1 MSGKSFFVDLTKCT
15 ACRGCQ
21 IACKQWNK
29 LPAEQTRNHGSHQN
43 PMDVSAITYK
53 TVHMKEVADDKGFM
67 AAWLFFPE
75 QCRHCTEPPCK
86 MTADAY
92 DDQAILQDEV
102 TGAIT
107 FTERTKD
114 LPDFDE
120 IRDSCPYNIPRQDAA
135 TKVMTKCT
143 MCLDRVQNGLVPA
156 CVQACP
162 TGTMNFGD
170 RDEML
175 ALAEKR
181 LAEVQKK
188 YPEAV
193 LGDADMTRVIYLYQM
208 PPQEYHDFAVAAAT
222 TPGIMSRKAMF
233 AKLFGSTSR
242 SKA

>member
-1 MSGKSFFVDLTKCT
+1 MSGKSFFIDLTICT

-21 IACKQWNK
+21 VACKQWNK

-43 PMDVSAITYK
+43 PMDISAITYK
-53 TVHMKEVADDKGFM
+53 TVHMKEVADANGDL

-75 QCRHCTEPPCK
+75 QCRHCIEPPCK

-92 DDQAILQDEV
+92 DDKAILQDPV
-102 TGAIT
+102 TGAVT

-114 LPDFDE
+114 LPDFEE
-120 IRDSCPYNIPRQDAA
+120 IRGSCPYDIPRQNPE

-143 MCLDRVQNGLVPA
+143 MCLDRVQNGLKPA

-162 TGTMNFGD
+162 TGAMNFGD

-181 LAEVQKK
+181 LAEAQKK
-188 YPEAV
+188 YPDAV
-193 LGDADMTRVIYLYQM
+193 LGDADSVRVIYLYQM
-208 PPQEYHDFAVAAAT
+208 DPTAYHTFAVAEAT
-222 TPGIMSRKAMF
+222 IPDPMNRKAMF
-233 AKLFGSTSR
+233 AKLFGSKSA

>member
-1 MSGKSFFVDLTKCT
+1 MSGKSFFIDLTKCT

-21 IACKQWNK
+21 VACKQWNK

-53 TVHMKEVADDKGFM
+53 TVHMKEVADDNGEM

-92 DDQAILQDEV
+92 DEKAILQDPV

-114 LPDFDE
+114 LPDFEE
-120 IRDSCPYNIPRQDAA
+120 IRGSCPYDIPRQDPVS
-135 TKVMTKCT
+135 KVMTKCT
-143 MCLDRVQNGLVPA
+143 MCLDRVQNGLKPA

-188 YPEAV
+188 YPDAV
-193 LGDADMTRVIYLYQM
+193 LGDADSTRVIYLYQM
-208 PPQEYHDFAVAAAT
+208 DPTTYHAFAVAEAT
-222 TPGIMSRKAMF
+222 IPGPMNRKAMF
-233 AKLFGSTSR
+233 AKLFGSRSA

>member
-21 IACKQWNK
+21 VACKQWNK

-53 TVHMKEVADDKGFM
+53 TVHMKELADDQGNM
-67 AAWLFFPE
+67 IDWLFFPE

-86 MTADAY
+86 LTADAY
-92 DDQAILQDEV
+92 DDQAILQDAA
-102 TGAIT
+102 TGVIT
-107 FTERTKD
+107 FTEKTKD

-120 IRDSCPYNIPRQDAA
+120 IREACPYNIPRQHAE

-143 MCLDRVQNGLVPA
+143 MCFDRVQNGLVPA
-156 CVQACP
+156 CVQSCP

-188 YPEAV
+188 YPDAV
-193 LGDADMTRVIYLYQM
+193 LGDAEMVRVIYLFQS
-208 PPQEYHDFAVAAAT
+208 PPNAYHDFAVASAT
-222 TPGIMSRKAMF
+222 LPGLMDRKAMF
-233 AKLFGSTSR
+233 ARLFGSASR
-242 SKA
+242 NKA

>member
-75 QCRHCTEPPCK
+75 QCRHCTEPHCK

-114 LPDFDE
+114 LPFEE
-120 IRDSCPYNIPRQDAA
+120 IRESCPYNIPRQDAA

-156 CVQACP
+156 CVQSCP

-222 TPGIMSRKAMF
+222 TPGLMNRKAMF

>member
-86 MTADAY
+86 MTADTY
-92 DDQAILQDEV
+92 DDQAILQDEA
-102 TGAIT
+102 TGTVT

-114 LPDFDE
+114 LPDFEE
-120 IRDSCPYNIPRQDAA
+120 IRESCPYNIPRQDAA

-143 MCLDRVQNGLVPA
+143 MCFDRVQNGLVPA
-156 CVQACP
+156 CVQSCP

-170 RDEML
+170 REEML
-175 ALAEKR
+175 ELAEKR

-208 PPQEYHDFAVAAAT
+208 PPQQYHDFAVASVT
-222 TPGIMSRKAMF
+222 IPGPMNRKAMF

>member
-21 IACKQWNK
+21 VACKQWNK
-29 LPAEQTRNHGSHQN
+29 LPAEQTRNHGSFQN

-53 TVHMKEVADDKGFM
+53 TVHMREVADDKGKL

-75 QCRHCTEPPCK
+75 QCRHCVEPPCK

-92 DDQAILQDEV
+92 DDKAILQDPA

-107 FTERTKD
+107 FTEKTKD
-114 LPDFDE
+114 LPDFNE
-120 IRDSCPYNIPRQDAA
+120 IREACPYNIPRQDAQ

-143 MCLDRVQNGLVPA
+143 MCLDRVQNGLLPA
-156 CVQACP
+156 CVQSCP
-162 TGTMNFGD
+162 TGAMNFGD

-181 LAEVQKK
+181 LGEAQKK
-188 YPEAV
+188 YPDAV
-193 LGDADMTRVIYLYQM
+193 LGDAADVRVIYLYQM
-208 PPQEYHDFAVAAAT
+208 APKSYHDFAVAEAT
-222 TPGIMSRKAMF
+222 LPGFMDRKEMF
-233 AKLFGSTSR
+233 AKLFGSASR
-242 SKA
+242 NKA

>member
-29 LPAEQTRNHGSHQN
+29 LPAEQTKNHGSHQN

-53 TVHMKEVADDKGFM
+53 TVHMKEVADDKGEM

-86 MTADAY
+86 MTADTY
-92 DDQAILQDEV
+92 DETAILQDEA

-107 FTERTKD
+107 FTEKTKD

-120 IRDSCPYNIPRQDAA
+120 IREACPYNIPRQNAE
-135 TKVMTKCT
+135 TKVMSKCT
-143 MCLDRVQNGLVPA
+143 MCLDRVQNGLKPA
-156 CVQACP
+156 CVQTCP

-181 LAEVQKK
+181 LAEVKEK

-193 LGDADMTRVIYLYQM
+193 LGDADSVRVIYLYAE
-208 PPQEYHDFAVAAAT
+208 PPKSYHDYAIAEAIIPA
-222 TPGIMSRKAMF
+222 PMNRKAMF
-233 AKLFGSTSR
+233 AKLFGANSR
-242 SKA
+242 TKA

>member
-53 TVHMKEVADDKGFM
+53 TVHMKEVADDKGNM
-67 AAWLFFPE
+67 LAWLFFPE

-92 DDQAILQDEV
+92 DDKAILQDEA

-107 FTERTKD
+107 FTEKTKG
-114 LPDFDE
+114 LPDFNE
-120 IRDSCPYNIPRQDAA
+120 IREACPYNIPRQNAE
-135 TKVMTKCT
+135 TKVITKCT
-143 MCLDRVQNGLVPA
+143 MCLDRVQNGLKPA
-156 CVQACP
+156 CVQSCP

-181 LAEVQKK
+181 LAEVKK
-188 YPEAV
+188 THPDAV
-193 LGDADMTRVIYLYQM
+193 LGDTDMVRVIYLYQM
-208 PPQEYHDFAVAAAT
+208 PPKSYHGFAVAAAEL
-222 TPGIMSRKAMF
+222 PGLMNRKAMF
-233 AKLFGSTSR
+233 AKLFGQVSR
-242 SKA
+242 NKA

>member
-86 MTADAY
+86 MTADTY
-92 DDQAILQDEV
+92 DDQAILQDEA
-102 TGAIT
+102 TGTIT

-114 LPDFDE
+114 LPDFEE
-120 IRDSCPYNIPRQDAA
+120 IRESCPYNIPRQDAT

-143 MCLDRVQNGLVPA
+143 MCFDRVQNGLIPA
-156 CVQACP
+156 CVQSCP

-170 RDEML
+170 REEML
-175 ALAEKR
+175 ELAEKR

-208 PPQEYHDFAVAAAT
+208 PPQQYHDFAVASVT
-222 TPGIMSRKAMF
+222 TPGPMNRKAMF

>member
-21 IACKQWNK
+21 VSCKQWNK
-29 LPAEQTRNHGSHQN
+29 LPAEKTINHGSHQN

-53 TVHMKEVADDKGFM
+53 TVHMKEVADENGIM

-75 QCRHCTEPPCK
+75 QCRHCVEPPCK
-86 MTADAY
+86 MTSDAY
-92 DDQAILQDEV
+92 DEEAILQDSV

-120 IRDSCPYNIPRQDAA
+120 IRGACPYDIPRQNPE

-143 MCLDRVQNGLVPA
+143 MCLDRVQNGLKPA

-188 YPEAV
+188 YPDAV
-193 LGDADMTRVIYLYQM
+193 LGDADSVRVIYLYQM
-208 PPQEYHDFAVAAAT
+208 DPASFHPFAVAEAT
-222 TPGIMSRKAMF
+222 MPAPMNRKAMF
-233 AKLFGSTSR
+233 AKLFGSRSA

>member
-1 MSGKSFFVDLTKCT
+1 MSGKSFFVDLAKCT

-21 IACKQWNK
+21 VACKQWNK
-29 LPAEQTRNHGSHQN
+29 LPAEQTRNHGSYQN

-53 TVHMKEVADDKGFM
+53 TVHMKEISDDQGFM

-107 FTERTKD
+107 FTDRTKN

-120 IRDSCPYNIPRQDAA
+120 IREACPYNIPRQNAE

-143 MCLDRVQNGLVPA
+143 MCLDRVQNGRVPA
-156 CVQACP
+156 CVQSCP
-162 TGTMNFGD
+162 TGTMNFGE

-175 ALAEKR
+175 ALAENR

-188 YPEAV
+188 YPDAV
-193 LGDADMTRVIYLYQM
+193 LGDADSTRVIYLYQM
-208 PPQEYHDFAVAAAT
+208 PPQKYHDFAVASAAT
-222 TPGIMSRKAMF
+222 PGLMNRKAMF
-233 AKLFGSTSR
+233 AKLFGSAPR
-242 SKA
+242 NKA

>member
-1 MSGKSFFVDLTKCT
+1 MSGKSFFIDLTKCT

-21 IACKQWNK
+21 VACKQWNK

-53 TVHMKEVADDKGFM
+53 TVHMKEVADDQGFM

-92 DDQAILQDEV
+92 DDQAILQDEA

-120 IRDSCPYNIPRQDAA
+120 IREACPYNIPRQDAA
-135 TKVMTKCT
+135 TRVMTKSDFSEAGPFNEIVVMGVLAVRLQGLNKTLEWDGEKMEFTNINDNDSIKICVEDHFNIT
-143 MCLDRVQNGLVPA
+143 DGHPTFDRKYTDPINAKQFAAEMIQHTYRNGWSLPEMPA
-156 CVQACP
+156 
-162 TGTMNFGD
+162 
-170 RDEML
+170 
-175 ALAEKR
+175 
-181 LAEVQKK
+181 
-188 YPEAV
+188 
-193 LGDADMTRVIYLYQM
+193 
-208 PPQEYHDFAVAAAT
+208 
-222 TPGIMSRKAMF
+222 
-233 AKLFGSTSR
+233 
-242 SKA
+242 

>member
-21 IACKQWNK
+21 VACKQWNK

-86 MTADAY
+86 MTADTY
-92 DDQAILQDEV
+92 DDQAILQDEA
-102 TGAIT
+102 TGTIT

-114 LPDFDE
+114 LPDFEE
-120 IRDSCPYNIPRQDAA
+120 IRESCPYNIPRQDAT

-143 MCLDRVQNGLVPA
+143 MCFDRVQNGLVPA
-156 CVQACP
+156 CVQSCP
-162 TGTMNFGD
+162 TGSMNFGD
-170 RDEML
+170 REEML
-175 ALAEKR
+175 ELAEKR

-208 PPQEYHDFAVAAAT
+208 PPQQYHDFAVAAAT
-222 TPGIMSRKAMF
+222 TPGLMNRKAMF

>member
-21 IACKQWNK
+21 VVCKQWNK

-53 TVHMKEVADDKGFM
+53 TVHMREVADDQGNM
-67 AAWLFFPE
+67 AAWVFFPE

-86 MTADAY
+86 LTADAY
-92 DDQAILQDEV
+92 DDQAILQDAA
-102 TGAIT
+102 TGVVT
-107 FTERTKD
+107 FTEKTKN

-120 IRDSCPYNIPRQDAA
+120 IRDACPYNIPRQHPE

-143 MCLDRVQNGLVPA
+143 MCFDRVQNGLVPA
-156 CVQACP
+156 CVQSCP

-170 RDEML
+170 RDEMM

-181 LAEVQKK
+181 LAEVKKK
-188 YPEAV
+188 YPDAV
-193 LGDADMTRVIYLYQM
+193 LGDADMVRVIYLFQT
-208 PPQEYHDFAVAAAT
+208 PPSAYHDFAVASVT
-222 TPGIMSRKAMF
+222 LPGLMNRQGMF
-233 AKLFGSTSR
+233 AKLLGR
-242 SKA
+242 SPANKA

>member
-21 IACKQWNK
+21 VACKQWNK

-43 PMDVSAITYK
+43 PSAITYK
-53 TVHMKEVADDKGFM
+53 IVHMKEVADDQGFM

-86 MTADAY
+86 MTADTY
-92 DDQAILQDEV
+92 DDQAILQDAA

-114 LPDFDE
+114 LPDFEE
-120 IRDSCPYNIPRQDAA
+120 IRESCPYNIPRQNAE

-156 CVQACP
+156 CVQSCP

-188 YPEAV
+188 YPDAV

-208 PPQEYHDFAVAAAT
+208 PPQKYHDFAVAAAT
-222 TPGIMSRKAMF
+222 TPGLMNRKAMF

>member
-86 MTADAY
+86 MTADTY
-92 DDQAILQDEV
+92 DDQAILQDEA
-102 TGAIT
+102 TGTVT

-114 LPDFDE
+114 LPDFEE
-120 IRDSCPYNIPRQDAA
+120 IRESCPYNIPRQDAA

-143 MCLDRVQNGLVPA
+143 MCFDRVQNGLVPA
-156 CVQACP
+156 CVQSCP

-170 RDEML
+170 REEML
-175 ALAEKR
+175 ELAEKR

-208 PPQEYHDFAVAAAT
+208 PPKQYHDFAVASVT
-222 TPGIMSRKAMF
+222 IPGPMNRKAMF